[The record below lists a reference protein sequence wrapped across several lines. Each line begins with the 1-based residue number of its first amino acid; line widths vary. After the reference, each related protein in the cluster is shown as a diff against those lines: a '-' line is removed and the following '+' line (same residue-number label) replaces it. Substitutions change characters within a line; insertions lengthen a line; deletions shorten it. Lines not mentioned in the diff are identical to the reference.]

1 MRQMTANNLRDAF
14 AGESQAHLRYL
25 VFADLAEREGF
36 PNVARL
42 FRAAAFS
49 EQTHAANHLRALGGT
64 GATAKN
70 LEAAVGGEGF
80 EVTEMYPAYMAVANL
95 QEEKGAAVSMQR
107 AFEAEKVHGRLYSQA
122 KEMVEAKKDIG
133 TKDLFV
139 CEVCGFTMEG
149 DAPERC
155 PVCGAVHTRFRKF

>member
-1 MRQMTANNLRDAF
+1 MKAMTTNNLKDAF

-49 EQTHAANHLRALGGT
+49 EQMHATNHLRALGGA
-64 GATAKN
+64 GNTAKN
-70 LEAAVGGEGF
+70 LEGAIGGEGF
-80 EVTEMYPAYMAVANL
+80 EVAEMYPAYVAVANL

-107 AFEAEKVHGRLYSQA
+107 AFEAEKVHGRLYTEA
-122 KEMVEAKKDIG
+122 KEMVEAKKDVA
-133 TKDLFV
+133 TKDIFV

-149 DAPERC
+149 EAPERC
-155 PVCGAVHTRFRKF
+155 PVCGTVHTRFRKF